1 MDNYAGITKRVA
13 AFVVDAIIFLA
24 FYLFILFILS
34 DKPFAEFFHYIFSD
48 TGTISTSIQGKVLET
63 LLFIALETLMI
74 TKLGWTPGKL
84 LFGVYIKDASTLKNA
99 ALMQVVMRSTLKA
112 LLFVPLY
119 ISDWFYTLPILVLIF
134 VIFDQRKQ
142 TFYDKIVKTVVIDY
156 KPEKYHLNL
165 NYVGITRRAVAYI
178 IDHFII
184 IGISLTFFSFIEMT
198 FDPTRAELL
207 TTCLFFLLSII
218 FGVFMIRRFSGTPGQ
233 LLCGIHIKDTN
244 TLENVTLAQA
254 IIRYVLFEAFNIFV
268 PGYILAL
275 EEFYNEH
282 NSQQW
287 SGPLLTLT
295 FVVIILIFISAIFD
309 RSKQFF
315 HDKIAKTVV
324 IDYKP
329 EKHHL
334 DLNYVGITRRAVAY
348 IIDRCTIMGIV
359 SFCLIFVKIIFHP
372 DKFTRLVVYISLFF
386 LLSMVLGVFITRRF
400 GSTPG
405 QWLCRICIKNI
416 NTLKNITLLQAI
428 IRYVLFEII
437 NFILI
442 FMLIINLF
450 FFETY
455 TSKWWFEP
463 LSILTSVA
471 IILIFICAIFDRR
484 KQFFHDKIAKTVA
497 IDYKP
502 SS

>member
-13 AFVVDAIIFLA
+13 AYVVDAIIFLA

-48 TGTISTSIQGKVLET
+48 TGTISTSIQEEVLGT

-74 TKLGWTPGKL
+74 IKFGWTPGKL
-84 LFGVYIKDASTLKNA
+84 LFGIYIKDANTLKNG
-99 ALMQVVMRSTLKA
+99 ALMQVLIRSTFKA

-119 ISDWFYTLPILVLIF
+119 ISDWFYILPILVLIF
-134 VIFDQRKQ
+134 VIFDRHKQ
-142 TFYDKIVKTVVIDY
+142 TFY
-156 KPEKYHLNL
+156 
-165 NYVGITRRAVAYI
+165 
-178 IDHFII
+178 
-184 IGISLTFFSFIEMT
+184 
-198 FDPTRAELL
+198 
-207 TTCLFFLLSII
+207 
-218 FGVFMIRRFSGTPGQ
+218 
-233 LLCGIHIKDTN
+233 
-244 TLENVTLAQA
+244 
-254 IIRYVLFEAFNIFV
+254 
-268 PGYILAL
+268 
-275 EEFYNEH
+275 
-282 NSQQW
+282 
-287 SGPLLTLT
+287 
-295 FVVIILIFISAIFD
+295 
-309 RSKQFF
+309 
-315 HDKIAKTVV
+315 DKIAKTVV

-450 FFETY
+450 FFERY

-497 IDYKP
+497 INYKP

>member
-48 TGTISTSIQGKVLET
+48 TGTISTSIQEEVLET

-74 TKLGWTPGKL
+74 IKFGWTPGKL
-84 LFGVYIKDASTLKNA
+84 LFGIYIKDANTLKNG
-99 ALMQVVMRSTLKA
+99 ALMQVLIRSTFKA
-112 LLFVPLY
+112 LLFVPSY
-119 ISDWFYTLPILVLIF
+119 ISDWFYILPILVLIF
-134 VIFDQRKQ
+134 VIFDRHKQ
-142 TFYDKIVKTVVIDY
+142 TFY
-156 KPEKYHLNL
+156 
-165 NYVGITRRAVAYI
+165 
-178 IDHFII
+178 
-184 IGISLTFFSFIEMT
+184 
-198 FDPTRAELL
+198 
-207 TTCLFFLLSII
+207 
-218 FGVFMIRRFSGTPGQ
+218 
-233 LLCGIHIKDTN
+233 
-244 TLENVTLAQA
+244 
-254 IIRYVLFEAFNIFV
+254 
-268 PGYILAL
+268 
-275 EEFYNEH
+275 
-282 NSQQW
+282 
-287 SGPLLTLT
+287 
-295 FVVIILIFISAIFD
+295 
-309 RSKQFF
+309 
-315 HDKIAKTVV
+315 DKIAKTVV

-428 IRYVLFEII
+428 SQVCF
-437 NFILI
+437 
-442 FMLIINLF
+442 
-450 FFETY
+450 
-455 TSKWWFEP
+455 
-463 LSILTSVA
+463 V
-471 IILIFICAIFDRR
+471 
-484 KQFFHDKIAKTVA
+484 
-497 IDYKP
+497 
-502 SS
+502 

>member
-1 MDNYAGITKRVA
+1 MDNYAGINKRVA

-48 TGTISTSIQGKVLET
+48 TGTISTSIQEEVLET
-63 LLFIALETLMI
+63 LLFIVLETVMI

-84 LFGVYIKDASTLKNA
+84 LFGIYIKDSNTLKNIA
-99 ALMQVVMRSTLKA
+99 FMQVVMRSSLKA

-119 ISDWFYTLPILVLIF
+119 ISEWFLMLPVLVLIF
-134 VIFDQRKQ
+134 AVFDKR
-142 TFYDKIVKTVVIDY
+142 
-156 KPEKYHLNL
+156 
-165 NYVGITRRAVAYI
+165 
-178 IDHFII
+178 
-184 IGISLTFFSFIEMT
+184 
-198 FDPTRAELL
+198 
-207 TTCLFFLLSII
+207 
-218 FGVFMIRRFSGTPGQ
+218 
-233 LLCGIHIKDTN
+233 
-244 TLENVTLAQA
+244 
-254 IIRYVLFEAFNIFV
+254 
-268 PGYILAL
+268 
-275 EEFYNEH
+275 
-282 NSQQW
+282 
-287 SGPLLTLT
+287 
-295 FVVIILIFISAIFD
+295 
-309 RSKQFF
+309 KQFF

-455 TSKWWFEP
+455 TSEWWFEP

-471 IILIFICAIFDRR
+471 IILIFICAIFDQR
-484 KQFFHDKIAKTVA
+484 KQFLHDKIAKTVA
-497 IDYKP
+497 INYKP
-502 SS
+502 SR

>member
-48 TGTISTSIQGKVLET
+48 TGTISTSIQEEVLET

-74 TKLGWTPGKL
+74 IKFGWTPGKL
-84 LFGVYIKDASTLKNA
+84 LFGIYIKDANTLKNG
-99 ALMQVVMRSTLKA
+99 ALMQVLIRSTFKA
-112 LLFVPLY
+112 LLFVPSY
-119 ISDWFYTLPILVLIF
+119 ISDWFYILPILVLIF
-134 VIFDQRKQ
+134 VIFDRHKQ
-142 TFYDKIVKTVVIDY
+142 TFY
-156 KPEKYHLNL
+156 
-165 NYVGITRRAVAYI
+165 
-178 IDHFII
+178 
-184 IGISLTFFSFIEMT
+184 
-198 FDPTRAELL
+198 
-207 TTCLFFLLSII
+207 
-218 FGVFMIRRFSGTPGQ
+218 
-233 LLCGIHIKDTN
+233 
-244 TLENVTLAQA
+244 
-254 IIRYVLFEAFNIFV
+254 
-268 PGYILAL
+268 
-275 EEFYNEH
+275 
-282 NSQQW
+282 
-287 SGPLLTLT
+287 
-295 FVVIILIFISAIFD
+295 
-309 RSKQFF
+309 
-315 HDKIAKTVV
+315 DKIAKTVV

-455 TSKWWFEP
+455 TSEWWFEP

-484 KQFFHDKIAKTVA
+484 KQFLHDKIAKTVA